1 MATVDIDM
9 TLPINEI
16 AEPVILTLSI
26 EEVRKVIHNGLLPS
40 EAFDELQDFI
50 EEHDAHGH

>member
-9 TLPINEI
+9 TLPIREI
-16 AEPVILTLSI
+16 AEPVILTMSI
-26 EEVRKVIHNGLLPS
+26 EEVRKVIHSGLLPS